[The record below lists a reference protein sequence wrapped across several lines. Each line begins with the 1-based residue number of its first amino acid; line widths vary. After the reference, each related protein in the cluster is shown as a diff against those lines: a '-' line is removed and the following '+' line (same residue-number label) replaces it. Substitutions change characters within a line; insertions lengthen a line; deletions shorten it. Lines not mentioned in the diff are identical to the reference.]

1 MRQARQLQRPDR
13 GAGFTMIELLIV
25 MVILAVLLAIAVPSM
40 REFIARKRVEGVAQE
55 LATDLRLLKSQ
66 QIQRRRNVGIQFGSN
81 ASITCYVLY
90 QVGTAGDDCDCTNVG
105 GACPNPAAD
114 NRSFEIKTVVMPISS
129 GISLTANPGFMR
141 LIGFNALPM
150 GNTMIR
156 ATVQST
162 QGGGIR
168 VSTNR
173 LGTPLVCSVSGSWN
187 NLPAC

>member
-90 QVGTAGDDCDCTNVG
+90 
-105 GACPNPAAD
+105 
-114 NRSFEIKTVVMPISS
+114 
-129 GISLTANPGFMR
+129 
-141 LIGFNALPM
+141 
-150 GNTMIR
+150 
-156 ATVQST
+156 
-162 QGGGIR
+162 
-168 VSTNR
+168 
-173 LGTPLVCSVSGSWN
+173 
-187 NLPAC
+187 